1 MAACSHAASTSETGS
16 GFTTVASLKADSR
29 TAPAPGSHI
38 GSGFT
43 STCAGEASSGGGNNG
58 SDFALVR
65 IRETGVATTAC
76 VSVDATAT
84 LPGEACTSAVGAFV
98 AWSSDSTWR
107 VAACADRADDGGL
120 PTDAAV
126 AAHADLATAPGS
138 HGRAARA
145 ADHH

>member
-1 MAACSHAASTSETGS
+1 VAACSHAASTSETGS

-29 TAPAPGSHI
+29 PATAPGGYI

-43 STCAGEASSGGGNNG
+43 STCAGEASSGGGDTG

-84 LPGEACTSAVGAFV
+84 LPGEACTSAVGAFL

-107 VAACADRADDGGL
+107 VAACGDRADDGGL

-126 AAHADLATAPGS
+126 ASHADLATAPGS

>member
-1 MAACSHAASTSETGS
+1 VAACSHAASTSETGS

-29 TAPAPGSHI
+29 TAPAPGSYI

-43 STCAGEASSGGGNNG
+43 PTCAGEASSGGDTG

-84 LPGEACTSAVGAFV
+84 LPGEARTSAVGAFV

-126 AAHADLATAPGS
+126 AAHADLATAPSS